1 MKNIQNTQCIPN
13 AKHTN
18 YVILKIY
25 TEQTI
30 YTTTT
35 NQTPKNSPKQRNK
48 VKYQNIPN
56 TN

>member
-30 YTTTT
+30 YTTT